1 MKIEWTVIFLESLLK
16 KPTNQQKI
24 RSVFCRLKQL
34 LFVYV
39 YQDLQSWPEVSV
51 GMKPDQL
58 KKINKMNKYRYLNIK
73 QTIQSYISAQKC
85 FVVVMLL

>member
-1 MKIEWTVIFLESLLK
+1 MQMKWTVVFLESLLKK

-34 LFVYV
+34 LFVYM
-39 YQDLQSWPEVSV
+39 YQDLQSWPKVSV

-58 KKINKMNKYRYLNIK
+58 KNK
-73 QTIQSYISAQKC
+73 
-85 FVVVMLL
+85 